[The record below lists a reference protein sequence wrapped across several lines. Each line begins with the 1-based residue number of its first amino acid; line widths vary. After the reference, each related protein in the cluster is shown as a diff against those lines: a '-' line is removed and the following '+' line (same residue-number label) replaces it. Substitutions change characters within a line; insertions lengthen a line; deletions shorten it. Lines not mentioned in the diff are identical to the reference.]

1 MDGLV
6 QFTTDGG
13 AQVVLADVDDDG
25 SGARLVSRGDGPAL
39 AARTFE
45 ASLGPVRT
53 AAESALRVFRDGE
66 LSPDSVEIEFGVR
79 MTAEAGAV
87 IVKGSGEGHLLV
99 RLSWSPERGGEA
111 GVSGAAG
118 ASGAVGAAG
127 AAGAGAAPMAP
138 GPSGESVD
146 AGALGSPGTAGVPR
160 DLGHAASNGEPTPTS

>member
-13 AQVVLADVDDDG
+13 AHVVLADVDDDG
-25 SGARLVSRGDGPAL
+25 SGARLVSRGEGPAL

-53 AAESALRVFRDGE
+53 AAESALRVFRDGD
-66 LSPDSVEIEFGVR
+66 LAPDSVEIEFGVR

-99 RLSWSPERGGEA
+99 RLSWSPA
-111 GVSGAAG
+111 GPADGSGAAG
-118 ASGAVGAAG
+118 NTATAR
-127 AAGAGAAPMAP
+127 
-138 GPSGESVD
+138 
-146 AGALGSPGTAGVPR
+146 TAGEPDNVGDAVPGAPANSGHAVPGAR
-160 DLGHAASNGEPTPTS
+160 ADVGHAASNGEPTPAS

>member
-13 AQVVLADVDDDG
+13 AHVVLADVDDDG

-66 LSPDSVEIEFGVR
+66 LAPDSVEIEFGVR

-99 RLSWSPERGGEA
+99 RLSWSPERGSERG
-111 GVSGAAG
+111 GAA
-118 ASGAVGAAG
+118 GAVGAAG
-127 AAGAGAAPMAP
+127 AAEAAGATVALGDSENAGAP
-138 GPSGESVD
+138 GST
-146 AGALGSPGTAGVPR
+146 GAPGT
-160 DLGHAASNGEPTPTS
+160 LGPAASNGEPAPAS

>member
-13 AQVVLADVDDDG
+13 AHVVLADVDDDG
-25 SGARLVSRGDGPAL
+25 SGARLVSRGEGPAL

-66 LSPDSVEIEFGVR
+66 LAPDSVEIEFGVR

-99 RLSWSPERGGEA
+99 RLSWSPERGGERA
-111 GVSGAAG
+111 GEAEAVAAAPGAGDPGNAG
-118 ASGAVGAAG
+118 A
-127 AAGAGAAPMAP
+127 P
-138 GPSGESVD
+138 G
-146 AGALGSPGTAGVPR
+146 R
-160 DLGHAASNGEPTPTS
+160 LGHAASNGEPTPAS

>member
-13 AQVVLADVDDDG
+13 AHVVLADVDDDG

-66 LSPDSVEIEFGVR
+66 LAPDSVEIEFGVR

-99 RLSWSPERGGEA
+99 RLSWSPERGGERDGEA
-111 GVSGAAG
+111 EAVAA
-118 ASGAVGAAG
+118 APGAVGDPGNAG
-127 AAGAGAAPMAP
+127 AP
-138 GPSGESVD
+138 GH
-146 AGALGSPGTAGVPR
+146 
-160 DLGHAASNGEPTPTS
+160 LGHAASNGEPTPAS

>member
-13 AQVVLADVDDDG
+13 AQVVLADVGDDG

-79 MTAEAGAV
+79 MTAEAGALLLREEDERPGL
-87 IVKGSGEGHLLV
+87 IHSQGLRSPKG
-99 RLSWSPERGGEA
+99 ERGRAFVLEEA
-111 GVSGAAG
+111 RPGGHSPLR
-118 ASGAVGAAG
+118 SRILI
-127 AAGAGAAPMAP
+127 APL
-138 GPSGESVD
+138 ECR
-146 AGALGSPGTAGVPR
+146 LR
-160 DLGHAASNGEPTPTS
+160 